1 MDDTETGRDPQSSIR
16 LQTGKG
22 GIRKSEREKK
32 KGGDKNR
39 LREIKHCYQL
49 REVITLLCVV
59 QPYLKRRL
67 QVWVPQNKKDIK
79 LLKSIQRRAMK
90 MGKGLEHTRCL
101 EGG

>member
-1 MDDTETGRDPQSSIR
+1 M
-16 LQTGKG
+16 
-22 GIRKSEREKK
+22 
-32 KGGDKNR
+32 
-39 LREIKHCYQL
+39 REIKHCYQL

-101 EGG
+101 EGGLGPLVHSALRGSLITAYSFLKDTH